1 VLLIAFLIV
10 GPKDLPKVARWLGR
24 MVKRLR
30 LLIKEL
36 KEETGW
42 AEFEKEL
49 NDTRTDVETT
59 LKDVRHDLDITP
71 ELKNASEQVESG
83 IRDIRR
89 ELRQTNQ
96 ELKHTDTH

>member
-1 VLLIAFLIV
+1 MLLIAFLIV

-59 LKDVRHDLDITP
+59 LKDV
-71 ELKNASEQVESG
+71 E
-83 IRDIRR
+83 R
-89 ELRQTNQ
+89 ELGVPVRVVRNNG
-96 ELKHTDTH
+96 ESLIRALWGMEEENG